1 MMACPLLYLPEPV
14 LRPSFAAAAQPK
26 ELSMLQAATALMARS
41 SYSALLTSATQE
53 LSPAKI
59 RQSIADLVGQDR
71 LADADLL
78 SHEALQRFPQSED
91 ILVIRALVTQVRQ
104 DWPAASAA
112 LEKLITL
119 QGHAAQAVSWGQ
131 WVRVLR
137 CMGDDARAISVTAQ
151 GLANHPQDPQL
162 LAEFNALQQVS
173 VKPTLKI
180 A

>member
-1 MMACPLLYLPEPV
+1 MLH
-14 LRPSFAAAAQPK
+14 AAPAFLAK
-26 ELSMLQAATALMARS
+26 T
-41 SYSALLTSATQE
+41 SYSALLASATQE

-59 RQSIADLVGQDR
+59 RQSIADLVGQNR

-78 SHEALQRFPQSED
+78 SHEAMQRFPQSED

-112 LEKLITL
+112 LEKLIGL
-119 QGHAAQAVSWGQ
+119 QGHAAQAVTWGQ

-137 CMGDDARAISVTAQ
+137 CMGDDTRAMTAAAQ
-151 GLANHPQDPQL
+151 GLATHPKDPQL
-162 LAEFNALQQVS
+162 LAEFNALQQVGA
-173 VKPTLKI
+173 PPALKV

>member
-1 MMACPLLYLPEPV
+1 MLKRA
-14 LRPSFAAAAQPK
+14 K
-26 ELSMLQAATALMARS
+26 EAFQSQSGIVHFFNAPAIKGNL

-59 RQSIADLVGQDR
+59 RQSIADLVGQNR
-71 LADADLL
+71 LNDADLL

-91 ILVIRALVTQVRQ
+91 ILVIRALVTQVRH

-119 QGHAAQAVSWGQ
+119 QGHATQAVTWGQ

-137 CMGDDARAISVTAQ
+137 CQGDDARAMTAATQ

-162 LAEFNALQQVS
+162 LAEFNALQQVGI
-173 VKPTLKI
+173 KPALKV

>member
-1 MMACPLLYLPEPV
+1 MLH
-14 LRPSFAAAAQPK
+14 AAPAFLAK
-26 ELSMLQAATALMARS
+26 S

-59 RQSIADLVGQDR
+59 RQSIADLVGQNR
-71 LADADLL
+71 LTEADTL
-78 SHEALQRFPQSED
+78 SNEALHRFPQSED

-104 DWPAASAA
+104 DWPSASAA
-112 LEKLITL
+112 LDKLITL
-119 QGHAAQAVSWGQ
+119 QGHAAQSVTWGQ

-137 CMGDDARAISVTAQ
+137 CKGEDARAMSVVTQ

-162 LAEFNALQQVS
+162 LAEFNALQQVGI
-173 VKPTLKI
+173 KPALKV

>member
-1 MMACPLLYLPEPV
+1 
-14 LRPSFAAAAQPK
+14 
-26 ELSMLQAATALMARS
+26 MLQAAPAFLAKTA
-41 SYSALLTSATQE
+41 YSALLNSAAQE
-53 LSPAKI
+53 LSPTKI

-71 LADADLL
+71 LAEADLL
-78 SHEALQRFPQSED
+78 SHEAQQRFPQSED

-112 LEKLITL
+112 LEKLINL
-119 QGHAAQAVSWGQ
+119 QGHAAQAVTWGQ

-137 CMGDDARAISVTAQ
+137 CQGDDARAMSVTAQ

-162 LAEFNALQQVS
+162 LGEFNALQQVG
-173 VKPTLKI
+173 VKPALKV

>member
-1 MMACPLLYLPEPV
+1 MLH
-14 LRPSFAAAAQPK
+14 AAPAFLAK
-26 ELSMLQAATALMARS
+26 ST
-41 SYSALLTSATQE
+41 YSALLTSATQE

-59 RQSIADLVGQDR
+59 RQSIADLVGQNR

-78 SHEALQRFPQSED
+78 SHEAVQRFPQSED

-104 DWPAASAA
+104 DWPAASGA
-112 LEKLITL
+112 LEKLIQL
-119 QGHAAQAVSWGQ
+119 QGHAAQAVTWGQ

-137 CMGDDARAISVTAQ
+137 CMGDDARAMSVVTQ

-162 LAEFNALQQVS
+162 QAEFNALQQVG
-173 VKPTLKI
+173 VKPALKV